1 MSLLKEK
8 DLEFSIVEYLKTPL
22 TKDEVLSLSKKLGK
36 PPADFVRRSEADFK
50 ANQIKKHLQ
59 DDKKMAECIE
69 KYPKIMER
77 PILVKGN
84 RAVIGRPPEN
94 ILGLLEL

>member
-1 MSLLKEK
+1 MLLKEK
-8 DLEFSIVEYLKTPL
+8 DIEFSIVEYLKTPL
-22 TKDEVLSLSKKLGK
+22 AKDEIISLSQKLDK
-36 PPADFVRRSEADFK
+36 PPSEFVRRSEADFK

-94 ILGLLEL
+94 VLGLLEL

>member
-1 MSLLKEK
+1 MLLLKEK
-8 DLEFSIVEYLKTPL
+8 DIEFSIVEYLKTPL
-22 TKDEVLSLSKKLGK
+22 AKDEIISLSQKLGK
-36 PPADFVRRSEADFK
+36 PPSEFVRLSEADFK
-50 ANQIKKHLQ
+50 TNQLHKYLQ

-84 RAVIGRPPEN
+84 KAVIGRPPEN
-94 ILGLLEL
+94 ILSLLS